1 MPKRNSPNNKIGY
14 RMPAEW
20 ETHAATWLAWPH
32 YKLDWPG
39 KFEPIPWVYAEI
51 IRYLSRG
58 ERVKV
63 IVKDAAAEKVARK
76 VLKKAHALNENVRFH
91 RWATNRVWTRD
102 SGCAFVCGAGA
113 LARETSGAKAPESL
127 GDQNAGPEAL
137 RHPNAGAEAPH
148 SSRGLDGTAKAVPS
162 RSASLNASPERAPDF
177 ESHRARRASHSR
189 QSSGGHGFSHAD
201 QDPNKDGALAPR
213 LAAIKW
219 RFNAWA
225 KYPNWQ
231 KDNKVGSLMA
241 KAAGALEVQA
251 KLGDRHI
258 VLEGGSID
266 VNGCGTLITTE
277 ECLLSKVQERNPG
290 MKRRDYEKV
299 FAEYLGATN
308 VIWLGS
314 GVIGDDTHGHV
325 DDITRFVSPDTVV
338 TCVDADPASENYEA
352 LRENIRRLRDATTED
367 RKPLATI
374 DLPMPAPVY
383 FEGRRL
389 PASYANFYIA
399 NAAVLVPVFND
410 PNDRVALDILAD
422 IFPDRDVVG
431 IYCGDLIWGL
441 GAIHCMTQQQPALP

>member
-1 MPKRNSPNNKIGY
+1 
-14 RMPAEW
+14 MPAEW
-20 ETHAATWLAWPH
+20 ESHAATWLAWPH

-58 ERVKV
+58 ERVEL
-63 IVKDAAAEKVARK
+63 IVKDAAAEKDARK
-76 VLKKAHALNENVRFH
+76 VLKRAHALNENVRFH

-102 SGCAFVCGAGA
+102 SGCAFVVP
-113 LARETSGAKAPESL
+113 TSGAE
-127 GDQNAGPEAL
+127 
-137 RHPNAGAEAPH
+137 
-148 SSRGLDGTAKAVPS
+148 AVPS
-162 RSASLNASPERAPDF
+162 RSSSREARAGAPAPPPSEHIF
-177 ESHRARRASHSR
+177 
-189 QSSGGHGFSHAD
+189 GGT
-201 QDPNKDGALAPR
+201 GALACAQ
-213 LAAIKW
+213 LGAIKW

-231 KDNKVGSLMA
+231 KDNKIGSLMA
-241 KAAGALEVQA
+241 EAAGAQEIQA
-251 KLGDRHI
+251 KIGDRHV

-299 FAEYLGATN
+299 FAGYLGATN

-314 GVIGDDTHGHV
+314 GVAGDDTHGHV

-352 LRENIRRLRDATTED
+352 LRENIRRLRDATTD
-367 RKPLATI
+367 DGKPLATI
-374 DLPMPAPVY
+374 DLPVPAPVY

-441 GAIHCMTQQQPALP
+441 GAIHCMTQQEPRLP